1 MKSNIQKILLIV
13 LFFNLTAYASP
24 EEDLEIFRDHF
35 KKRFPNTEF
44 SDYKNGV
51 YSIDSSSREQWES
64 IEDFPPYEL
73 NIEQGEELFNTPFK
87 NGNSYAS
94 CFENGG
100 ISIRS
105 NYPYFDEEKEQ
116 VVTLEQDINECRKKN
131 GEKPLSYYK
140 GGPMADISAYMA
152 YTSRGNIINVEI
164 PNNDKAIDAYE
175 MGRKLYFTK
184 VGQLNFSCADCHVYQ
199 TGSKLRADIPSPGIG
214 HPTHFPAYRSTA
226 GRLVT
231 LHERFAGCL
240 NRVRAKPF
248 KAQNAEY
255 RNLEYFMTFMSN
267 GLEINGP
274 GSRK

>member
-1 MKSNIQKILLIV
+1 MRNYFHKFLLIS
-13 LFFNLTAYASP
+13 LFINVTAFASP
-24 EEDLEIFRDHF
+24 EEDQQLFRDHF
-35 KKRFPNTEF
+35 ENRFPNTEF

-51 YSIDSSSREQWES
+51 YSIDASSREQWES
-64 IEDFPPYEL
+64 IEDFPPYEI
-73 NIEQGEELFNTPFK
+73 NIEDGEALFNQPFK
-87 NGNSYAS
+87 NGNTYAS
-94 CFENGG
+94 CFENSG
-100 ISIRS
+100 IAVRQ
-105 NYPYFDEEKEQ
+105 NYPYFDNDSGK
-116 VVTLEQDINECRKKN
+116 VMTLELAINNCRKIN

-152 YTSRGNIINVEI
+152 YTSRGKKFDVKI
-164 PNNDKAIDAYE
+164 PNSQEALDAYE
-175 MGRKLYFTK
+175 AGKKLYFTK

-199 TGSKLRADIPSPGIG
+199 TGTKLRADIPSPGIG
-214 HPTHFPAYRSTA
+214 HTTHFPAYRSGA

-248 KAQNAEY
+248 RAQNEEY
-255 RNLEYFMTFMSN
+255 RNLEYFISYMSN

>member
-1 MKSNIQKILLIV
+1 MFIIIL
-13 LFFNLTAYASP
+13 FNQNVYASP
-24 EEDLEIFRDHF
+24 EEDLQLFQDHY
-35 KKRFPNTEF
+35 KDRFPDTEF
-44 SDYKNGV
+44 EDYNNGV

-73 NIEQGEELFNTPFK
+73 NIEEGEKLFNESFK
-87 NGNSYAS
+87 NGNTYAS

-100 ISIRS
+100 IGIRQ
-105 NYPYFDEEKEQ
+105 NYPFFDEDRNE
-116 VVTLEQDINECRKKN
+116 VITLELAINECRKRN
-131 GEKPLSYYK
+131 GEKPFSYYK

-152 YTSRGNIINVEI
+152 YTSRGKKIDLEI
-164 PNNDKAIDAYE
+164 PNNEKALEAYE
-175 MGRKLYFTK
+175 QGKKLYFTK

-199 TGSKLRADIPSPGIG
+199 TGTKLRADIPSPGLG
-214 HPTHFPAYRSTA
+214 HTTHFPAYRSSA

-240 NRVRAKPF
+240 NRVRAKPYR
-248 KAQNAEY
+248 AQNDEY
-255 RNLEYFMTFMSN
+255 RNLEYFITYMSN